1 MALTLTLTPEM
12 VTGML
17 LGMIGGFARVTI
29 GILKVL
35 SARYK
40 VYWSMTLIAF
50 LSHGFVGLV
59 IGMVFYLSPAASLL
73 AGFGG
78 LDVLESI
85 YRIFRAEKA
94 VAVQATPQRKGGSA

>member
-12 VTGML
+12 YTGML
-17 LGMIGGFARVTI
+17 LGMLGGFTRVFI
-29 GILKVL
+29 GILKVF

-40 VYWSMTLIAF
+40 VYWSMTLITF

-59 IGMVFYLSPAASLL
+59 IGMIFYLSPAASLL

-85 YRIFRAEKA
+85 YKIFRTEKA
-94 VAVQATPQRKGGSA
+94 VAVQAPPRRTGGSA